1 MAYPV
6 LVRRRNRGQN
16 SDTARLQ
23 GMAQQPNPL
32 TVAELVRR
40 AVAITD
46 PDDEDADLG
55 DFEVALE
62 DDDEPVTAVENLEER
77 LAIAEEGAD
86 VLLEK
91 PAVMMATAVALY
103 LGYRPDEVRGDP
115 EHVLRLAARSEW
127 KGHPPDAVGDWLS
140 ARGVNV

>member
-1 MAYPV
+1 MP
-6 LVRRRNRGQN
+6 
-16 SDTARLQ
+16 
-23 GMAQQPNPL
+23 QQPNPL

-40 AVAITD
+40 AVAICD

-55 DFEVALE
+55 EFEVQLE
-62 DDDEPVTAVENLEER
+62 DDDEPVTAVENLDER

-103 LGYRPDEVRGDP
+103 LARRRDELHADR
-115 EHVLRLAARSEW
+115 EHVLRLAARAEW
-127 KGHPPDAVGDWLS
+127 KGDPPSAVLDWLGE
-140 ARGVNV
+140 RGVDV

>member
-1 MAYPV
+1 MAYPG
-6 LVRRRNRGQN
+6 LDCQRNRGQN
-16 SDTARLQ
+16 SDPARLQ
-23 GMAQQPNPL
+23 CVAQQPNPL
-32 TVAELVRR
+32 TVSELVRR
-40 AVAITD
+40 AVAVCD

-55 DFEVALE
+55 DFEAALE

-103 LGYRPDEVRGDP
+103 LAYRPDEVRGDP
-115 EHVLRLAARSEW
+115 EHVLRLAARAEW
-127 KGHPPDAVGDWLS
+127 KGDPPDAVRDWLS